1 MYTEHFG
8 LQQKPFNLVPDPSFL
23 YLSPNHKK
31 ALTMLEYG
39 LMSHA
44 GFTVVTGE
52 IGAGKTTLIRSLLN
66 KIDDDCVIGLVNNT
80 HESFGEL
87 MVWVL
92 DALEIESKATDNAG
106 RYRDYI
112 NFVIDQ
118 HAQGKRVVLIVD
130 EAQNLSVISLEEL
143 RLLSNVNID
152 SDIFLQL
159 ILTGQ
164 PELVEKLNQPELE
177 QFAQRI
183 GVEFHLGTLDFP
195 QTKKYIEHRLKVAGA
210 SRKIFRKEAC
220 AAIYC
225 YSEGVPR
232 KINNLCDFA
241 LVYAFSDDKKTVN
254 ANTVMAMMAE
264 KNTSRI
270 IKPSQAI
277 NPDVIKVKEWLFE
290 AFDITLIEFH

>member
-8 LQQKPFNLVPDPSFL
+8 LTHKPFNLVPDPQFL

-52 IGAGKTTLIRSLLN
+52 IGAGKTTLIRALLG
-66 KIDDDCVIGLVNNT
+66 KIDDDCVIGLINNT

-92 DALEIESKATDNAG
+92 DSLEIESSATDNAG

-112 NFVIDQ
+112 NFVVEQ
-118 HAQGKRVVLIVD
+118 HAQGRRVVLIVD
-130 EAQNLSVISLEEL
+130 EAQNLSVQALEEL

-159 ILTGQ
+159 VLTGQ
-164 PELVEKLNQPELE
+164 PELIEKLNRPELV

-183 GVEFHLGTLDFP
+183 GVEFHLKALSYPET
-195 QTKKYIEHRLKVAGA
+195 QNYIEYRLEVAGA
-210 SRKIFRKEAC
+210 KHKIFSNEAC
-220 AAIYC
+220 AVIYC
-225 YSEGVPR
+225 YSEGIPR
-232 KINNLCDFA
+232 RINNLCDFA
-241 LVYAFSDDKKTVN
+241 LVYAFADDKKEIDV
-254 ANTVMAMMAE
+254 ALIQDMMRD
-264 KNTSRI
+264 KKSSRI
-270 IKPSQAI
+270 VEAKASE
-277 NPDVIKVKEWLFE
+277 NPDVKRVKSWLLE
-290 AFDITLIEFH
+290 QHNIQIV

>member
-8 LQQKPFNLVPDPSFL
+8 LTHKPFNLVPDPRFL

-52 IGAGKTTLIRSLLN
+52 IGAGKTTLIRALLG
-66 KIDDDCVIGLVNNT
+66 KMDEDCVIGLINNT

-92 DALEIESKATDNAG
+92 DSLEIDSTATDNAG

-112 NFVIDQ
+112 NFVVEQ
-118 HAQGKRVVLIVD
+118 HAQGRRVVLIVD
-130 EAQNLSVISLEEL
+130 EAQNLSVQALEEL

-159 ILTGQ
+159 VLTGQ
-164 PELVEKLNQPELE
+164 PELIEKLNRPELV

-183 GVEFHLGTLDFP
+183 GVEFHLKALSYPET
-195 QTKKYIEHRLKVAGA
+195 QNYIEYRLEVAGA
-210 SRKIFRKEAC
+210 KRKIFSNEAC
-220 AAIYC
+220 AVIYC
-225 YSEGVPR
+225 YSEGIPR
-232 KINNLCDFA
+232 RINNLCDFA
-241 LVYAFSDDKKTVN
+241 LVYAFADDKSEIDVTLIQD
-254 ANTVMAMMAE
+254 MMRD
-264 KNTSRI
+264 KKSSRI
-270 IKPSQAI
+270 VEARASD
-277 NPDVIKVKEWLFE
+277 NPDVKRVKNWLLE
-290 AFDITLIEFH
+290 QHNIQIV

>member
-8 LQQKPFNLVPDPSFL
+8 LTHKPFNLVPDPQFL
-23 YLSPNHKK
+23 YMSPNHKK

-52 IGAGKTTLIRSLLN
+52 IGAGKTTLIRALLG
-66 KIDDDCVIGLVNNT
+66 KIDDDCVIGLINNT

-92 DALEIESKATDNAG
+92 DSLEIESSATDNAG

-112 NFVIDQ
+112 NFVVEQ
-118 HAQGKRVVLIVD
+118 HAQGRRVVLIVD
-130 EAQNLSVISLEEL
+130 EAQNLSVQALEEL

-159 ILTGQ
+159 VLTGQ
-164 PELVEKLNQPELE
+164 PELIEKLNRPELV

-183 GVEFHLGTLDFP
+183 GVEFHLKALSYPET
-195 QTKKYIEHRLKVAGA
+195 QNYIEYRLKVAGA
-210 SRKIFRKEAC
+210 KHKIFSNEAC
-220 AAIYC
+220 AVIYC
-225 YSEGVPR
+225 YSEGIPR
-232 KINNLCDFA
+232 RINNLCDFA
-241 LVYAFSDDKKTVN
+241 LVYAFADDKKEIDV
-254 ANTVMAMMAE
+254 ALIQDMMRD
-264 KNTSRI
+264 KKSSRI
-270 IKPSQAI
+270 VETKASE
-277 NPDVIKVKEWLFE
+277 NPDVKRVKSWLLE
-290 AFDITLIEFH
+290 QHNIQIV

>member
-8 LQQKPFNLVPDPSFL
+8 LQHKPFNQVPDPDFL

-39 LMSHA
+39 VVSHA

-52 IGAGKTTLIRSLLN
+52 IGAGKTTLIRALL
-66 KIDDDCVIGLVNNT
+66 KKMTGDCVIGLINNT
-80 HESFGEL
+80 HESFGDL
-87 MVWVL
+87 MGWVL
-92 DALEIESKATDNAG
+92 DALDIETSSKDNAG

-112 NFVIDQ
+112 NFVVQ
-118 HAQGKRVVLIVD
+118 RHAEGKRVVLIID
-130 EAQNLSVISLEEL
+130 EAQNLSVKSLEEL

-164 PELVEKLNQPELE
+164 PELIDKLNKPELE

-183 GVEFHLGTLDFP
+183 GVEFHLKALDFEET
-195 QTKKYIEHRLKVAGA
+195 QKYIVHRLQKAGA
-210 SRKIFRKEAC
+210 TSLIFSYEAC

-225 YSEGVPR
+225 YSEGIPR
-232 KINNLCDFA
+232 RINNLCDFA
-241 LVYAFSDDKKTVN
+241 MVYAFADDIKSIKIKTILCMMEDKK
-254 ANTVMAMMAE
+254 A
-264 KNTSRI
+264 SRI
-270 IKPSQAI
+270 IKPKT
-277 NPDVIKVKEWLFE
+277 NPSPEVEAVKGLLKEKYNIAL
-290 AFDITLIEFH
+290 T

>member
-8 LQQKPFNLVPDPSFL
+8 LTHNPFNLVPDPQFL
-23 YLSPNHKK
+23 YMSPNHKK

-52 IGAGKTTLIRSLLN
+52 IGAGKTTLIRALLG
-66 KIDDDCVIGLVNNT
+66 KIDDDCVIGLINNT

-92 DALEIESKATDNAG
+92 DSLEIESSATDNAG

-112 NFVIDQ
+112 NFVVEQ
-118 HAQGKRVVLIVD
+118 HAQGRRVVLIVD
-130 EAQNLSVISLEEL
+130 EAQNLSVQALEEL

-159 ILTGQ
+159 VLTGQ
-164 PELVEKLNQPELE
+164 PELIEKLNRPELV

-183 GVEFHLGTLDFP
+183 GVEFHLKALSYPET
-195 QTKKYIEHRLKVAGA
+195 QNYIEYRLEVAGA
-210 SRKIFRKEAC
+210 KHKIFSNEAC
-220 AAIYC
+220 AVIYC
-225 YSEGVPR
+225 YSEGIPR
-232 KINNLCDFA
+232 RINNLCDFA
-241 LVYAFSDDKKTVN
+241 LVYAFADDKKEIDV
-254 ANTVMAMMAE
+254 ALIQDMMRD
-264 KNTSRI
+264 KKSSRI
-270 IKPSQAI
+270 VEAKASE
-277 NPDVIKVKEWLFE
+277 NPDVKRVKSWLLE
-290 AFDITLIEFH
+290 QHNIQIV

>member
-1 MYTEHFG
+1 MYTEHFR
-8 LQQKPFNLVPDPSFL
+8 LTSKPFNLVPDPTFL

-52 IGAGKTTLIRSLLN
+52 IGAGKTTLIRALLS
-66 KIDDDCVIGLVNNT
+66 KIEDDCVIGLINNT

-87 MVWVL
+87 MTWVL
-92 DALEIESKATDNAG
+92 DSLEIESTATDNAG

-112 NFVIDQ
+112 NFVVEQ

-130 EAQNLSVISLEEL
+130 EAQNLSVQALEEL

-159 ILTGQ
+159 VLTGQ
-164 PELVEKLNQPELE
+164 PELIDKLNLPELK

-183 GVEFHLGTLDFP
+183 GVEFHLKALSYPET
-195 QTKKYIEHRLKVAGA
+195 QNYIEYRLQVAG
-210 SRKIFRKEAC
+210 SSKKIFTNEAC
-220 AAIYC
+220 AVIYC
-225 YSEGVPR
+225 YSEGIPR
-232 KINNLCDFA
+232 RINNLCDFA
-241 LVYAFSDDKKTVN
+241 LVYAFAEDKQEIDVPLLLEMIRDKKAT
-254 ANTVMAMMAE
+254 
-264 KNTSRI
+264 RI
-270 IKPSQAI
+270 VQSGLSE
-277 NPDVIKVKEWLFE
+277 NPDVKRVRTWLLE
-290 AFDITLIEFH
+290 QHNIQLQ

>member
-8 LQQKPFNLVPDPSFL
+8 LTHKPFNLVPDPNFL

-39 LMSHA
+39 LMSNA
-44 GFTVVTGE
+44 GFTVITGE
-52 IGAGKTTLIRSLLN
+52 IGAGKTTLVRTLLT
-66 KIDDDCVIGLVNNT
+66 KLGDDVVIGLINNT
-80 HESFGEL
+80 HESFGQL
-87 MVWVL
+87 MEWIL
-92 DALEIESKATDNAG
+92 DALDISSTSTDNAG

-112 NFVIDQ
+112 NFVVEQ
-118 HAQGKRVVLIVD
+118 HAMGKRVVIIVD
-130 EAQNLSVISLEEL
+130 EAQNLSIKALEEL

-164 PELVEKLNQPELE
+164 PELIDKLNQPELV

-183 GVEFHLGTLDFP
+183 GVEYHLKALSYKET
-195 QTKKYIEHRLKVAGA
+195 QRYIEHRLKTAGA
-210 SRKIFRKEAC
+210 ERYIFSNEAC
-220 AAIYC
+220 AAIFC

-241 LVYAFSDDKKTVN
+241 LVYAFADDKETVDI
-254 ANTVMAMMAE
+254 NTIVSMMRE
-264 KNTSRI
+264 KRASRVINTQA
-270 IKPSQAI
+270 SQS
-277 NPDVIKVKEWLFE
+277 PDILRVRAWLRDQCKVL
-290 AFDITLIEFH
+290 LP

>member
-8 LQQKPFNLVPDPSFL
+8 LTHKPFNLVPDPRFL

-52 IGAGKTTLIRSLLN
+52 IGAGKTTLIRALLG
-66 KIDDDCVIGLVNNT
+66 KMDEDCVIGLINNT

-92 DALEIESKATDNAG
+92 DSLEIDSTATDNAG

-112 NFVIDQ
+112 NFVVEQ
-118 HAQGKRVVLIVD
+118 HAQGRRVVLIVD
-130 EAQNLSVISLEEL
+130 EAQNLSVQALEEL

-159 ILTGQ
+159 VLTGQ
-164 PELVEKLNQPELE
+164 PELIEKLNRPELV

-183 GVEFHLGTLDFP
+183 GVEFHLKALSYPET
-195 QTKKYIEHRLKVAGA
+195 QNYIEYRLEVAGA
-210 SRKIFRKEAC
+210 KRKIFSNEAC
-220 AAIYC
+220 AVIYC
-225 YSEGVPR
+225 YSEGIPR
-232 KINNLCDFA
+232 RINNLCDFA
-241 LVYAFSDDKKTVN
+241 LVYAFADDKSEIDVTLIQD
-254 ANTVMAMMAE
+254 MMRD
-264 KNTSRI
+264 KKSSRI
-270 IKPSQAI
+270 VEAKASD
-277 NPDVIKVKEWLFE
+277 NPDVKRVKNWLLE
-290 AFDITLIEFH
+290 QHNIQIV

>member
-8 LQQKPFNLVPDPSFL
+8 LTSKPFNLVPDPTFL

-52 IGAGKTTLIRSLLN
+52 IGAGKTTLIRALLS
-66 KIDDDCVIGLVNNT
+66 KIEDDCVIGLINNT

-87 MVWVL
+87 MTWVL
-92 DALEIESKATDNAG
+92 DSLEINSTATDNAG

-112 NFVIDQ
+112 NFVVEQ

-130 EAQNLSVISLEEL
+130 EAQNLSVQALEEL

-159 ILTGQ
+159 VLTGQ
-164 PELVEKLNQPELE
+164 PELIDKLNLPELK

-183 GVEFHLGTLDFP
+183 GVEFHLKALSYPET
-195 QTKKYIEHRLKVAGA
+195 QNYIEYRLQIAG
-210 SRKIFRKEAC
+210 SNKKIFTNEAC
-220 AAIYC
+220 AVIYC
-225 YSEGVPR
+225 YSEGIPR
-232 KINNLCDFA
+232 RINNLCDFS
-241 LVYAFSDDKKTVN
+241 LVYAFAEDKQEIDVPLLLDMIRDKKAT
-254 ANTVMAMMAE
+254 
-264 KNTSRI
+264 RI
-270 IKPSQAI
+270 VQSNFSE
-277 NPDVIKVKEWLFE
+277 NPDVKRVRGWLLE
-290 AFDITLIEFH
+290 QHNIQLP

>member
-8 LQQKPFNLVPDPSFL
+8 LTSKPFNLVPDPEFL
-23 YLSPNHKK
+23 YLSPNHQK

-66 KIDDDCVIGLVNNT
+66 KIDDDCVVGLINNT

-87 MVWVL
+87 MIWVL
-92 DALEIESKATDNAG
+92 DALEITSEANDNAG

-112 NFVIDQ
+112 NFVIEQ
-118 HAQGKRVVLIVD
+118 HAAGKRVVIIVD
-130 EAQNLSVISLEEL
+130 EAQNLSVQALEEL

-152 SDIFLQL
+152 SEIFLQL

-164 PELVEKLNQPELE
+164 PELIDKLNQPQLE

-183 GVEFHLGTLDFP
+183 GVEFHLKALDFAE
-195 QTKKYIEHRLKVAGA
+195 TKNYIEHRITMAGA
-210 SRKIFRKEAC
+210 PRKIFTYQAC
-220 AAIYC
+220 AIIFC

-232 KINNLCDFA
+232 RINNLCDFA
-241 LVYAFSDDKKTVN
+241 LVYAFSDNKKTVT
-254 ANTVMAMMAE
+254 AKTVLTMM
-264 KNTSRI
+264 KDKQSSRI
-270 IKPSQAI
+270 IKPSKTE
-277 NPDVIKVKEWLFE
+277 NPSVTKIKNWLLE
-290 AFDITLIEFH
+290 KYNISII

>member
-8 LQQKPFNLVPDPSFL
+8 LTHKPFNLVPDPTFL

-52 IGAGKTTLIRSLLN
+52 IGAGKTTLIRALLG
-66 KIDDDCVIGLVNNT
+66 KIDDDCVIGLINNT

-92 DALEIESKATDNAG
+92 DSLEIQSSSTDNAG

-112 NFVIDQ
+112 NFVVEQ
-118 HAQGKRVVLIVD
+118 HAQGRRVVLIVD
-130 EAQNLSVISLEEL
+130 EAQNLSVQALEEL

-159 ILTGQ
+159 VLTGQ
-164 PELVEKLNQPELE
+164 PELIEKLNRPELV

-183 GVEFHLGTLDFP
+183 GVEFHLKALSYPET
-195 QTKKYIEHRLKVAGA
+195 QNYIEYRLEVAGA
-210 SRKIFRKEAC
+210 KRKIFSNEAC
-220 AAIYC
+220 AAVYC
-225 YSEGVPR
+225 YSEGIPR
-232 KINNLCDFA
+232 RINNLCDFA
-241 LVYAFSDDKKTVN
+241 MVYAFADGKEEIDVALIQEMIRDKKS
-254 ANTVMAMMAE
+254 
-264 KNTSRI
+264 SRI
-270 IKPSQAI
+270 VESKASE
-277 NPDVIKVKEWLFE
+277 NPDVKRVKSWLLE
-290 AFDITLIEFH
+290 QHNIQLV

>member
-8 LQQKPFNLVPDPSFL
+8 LHHKPFNLVPDPSFL

-52 IGAGKTTLIRSLLN
+52 IGAGKTTLIRTLLG
-66 KIDDDCVIGLVNNT
+66 KLGDDVVIGLINNT

-92 DALEIESKATDNAG
+92 DALEIESTATDNAG

-112 NFVIDQ
+112 NFVVEQ
-118 HAQGKRVVLIVD
+118 HVLGKRVVLIVD
-130 EAQNLSVISLEEL
+130 EAQNLTVKSLEEL

-164 PELVEKLNQPELE
+164 PELIEKLNQPELE
-177 QFAQRI
+177 QFAQRV
-183 GVEFHLGTLDFP
+183 GVEYHLKALSYPET
-195 QTKKYIEHRLKVAGA
+195 QKYIEFRLKTAGA
-210 SRKIFRKEAC
+210 SRYIFSNEAC
-220 AAIYC
+220 AIIYC

-232 KINNLCDFA
+232 RINNLCDFA
-241 LVYAFSDDKKTVN
+241 MVYAFADDKDTVD
-254 ANTVMAMMAE
+254 ANTVMDMMKE
-264 KNTSRI
+264 KKASRI
-270 IKPSQAI
+270 IRPSEKI
-277 NPDVIKVKEWLFE
+277 NPDVARVKSWLLEQFK
-290 AFDITLIEFH
+290 IHIN

>member
-8 LQQKPFNLVPDPSFL
+8 LSHKPFNQVPDPNYL

-39 LMSHA
+39 VMSHA

-52 IGAGKTTLIRSLLN
+52 IGAGKTTLIRALLA
-66 KIDDDCVIGLVNNT
+66 KMTDDCVIGLISNT

-87 MVWVL
+87 MTWVL
-92 DALEIESKATDNAG
+92 DALEIESVATDNAG

-112 NFVIDQ
+112 NFVIEQ
-118 HAQGKRVVLIVD
+118 HAQGKRVVLIID
-130 EAQNLSVISLEEL
+130 EAQNLSVKSLEEL

-164 PELVEKLNQPELE
+164 PELIEKLNKPELE

-183 GVEFHLGTLDFP
+183 GVEFHLQALDYR
-195 QTKKYIEHRLKVAGA
+195 QTEKYIVHRLSIAGA
-210 SRKIFRKEAC
+210 TKPLFTHEAC

-232 KINNLCDFA
+232 RINNLCDFA
-241 LVYAFSDDKKTVN
+241 MVYAFADDKDSIKIDTVLS
-254 ANTVMAMMAE
+254 MM
-264 KNTSRI
+264 KDKKSSRI
-270 IKPSQAI
+270 IKASGKP
-277 NPDVIKVKEWLFE
+277 NPQVDSVMNLLKNKYNIDL
-290 AFDITLIEFH
+290 T